1 MKRFVLASLLFFGAA
16 VGLMAQAPT
25 QIFGNGSVT
34 SGQLSATTTAQAL
47 SSSAVIKNVCVKA
60 LAANAINVY
69 IGGSGVTT
77 STGME
82 LAANQAVC
90 MPVSNVASV
99 YVIASTTG
107 AGVSWI
113 ATN

>member
-1 MKRFVLASLLFFGAA
+1 MKTKIAILLLGAW
-16 VGLMAQAPT
+16 L
-25 QIFGNGSVT
+25 
-34 SGQLSATTTAQAL
+34 LSAQQPVLVVGNPTVFSNQLAVTGTAQAL
-47 SSSAVIKNVCVKA
+47 SSSTPIKNICVKA

-69 IGGSGVTT
+69 VGPSGVTD

-82 LAANQAVC
+82 LAANQAIC
-90 MPVSNVASV
+90 MPTNNVANL

-107 AGVSWI
+107 ASVSWI